1 MKHAYMTGTNESW
14 TNPYKEC
21 PVFLAPALPSTPQPP
36 NIKNRKKDC
45 GQINRELIAHQLA
58 AFTLDCAI
66 NTAILGTR
74 RKFSLVK
81 S

>member
-1 MKHAYMTGTNESW
+1 MTRTNESW
-14 TNPYKEC
+14 TNPYKER
-21 PVFLAPALPSTPQPP
+21 PVFLAPALLPDPQPP

-45 GQINRELIAHQLA
+45 GQINGELLIAHQLP
-58 AFTLDCAI
+58 AFTLDCAV

-74 RKFSLVK
+74 IKFSLVK